1 MSFKKL
7 LSMTRGVCGFLKG
20 QNSVTSFM
28 NGAYYIGELLSCY
41 KGQFINDIML
51 SLNSMT
57 RRKVIPITG
66 QNSMIVKDL
75 ILKKKNEHK
84 I

>member
-1 MSFKKL
+1 MSFKKI

-41 KGQFINDIML
+41 KRQFINDIIEGMGEL
-51 SLNSMT
+51 WNHQEKGGS
-57 RRKVIPITG
+57 
-66 QNSMIVKDL
+66 
-75 ILKKKNEHK
+75 H
-84 I
+84 